1 MTCVVDAAP
10 PPSPDEHAD
19 NTTAT
24 RTKSFRMAVD
34 ATPLG
39 VAVSPPSPGPA
50 RNGRDLREY
59 RRAAA
64 NLKRTATICHL
75 CGREIDTSLPTL
87 HPMAW
92 TADHLIPIAAGG
104 HVLGPLA
111 PAHRS
116 CNSRKGDGR
125 RAPQAQPLRTSQD
138 W

>member
-1 MTCVVDAAP
+1 
-10 PPSPDEHAD
+10 
-19 NTTAT
+19 
-24 RTKSFRMAVD
+24 MAS
-34 ATPLG
+34 AQ
-39 VAVSPPSPGPA
+39 PA
-50 RNGRDLREY
+50 RQGRDLRAY

-75 CGREIDTSLPTL
+75 CGQEIDTSLPTM

-92 TADHLIPIAAGG
+92 TADHVTPLAAGG
-104 HVLGPLA
+104 HVLGELA

-125 RAPQAQPLRTSQD
+125 RSVEAQPLRTSRS